1 MENLFLPYELAIK
14 LKEKE
19 FNEACFKFYNDFDNL
34 DTCVN
39 WDYPKNSFFSKNEC
53 NKKYCVAP
61 LFSQVTNWFMEKHQI
76 FIDIQTDCTSYPK
89 FAFEVNQFY
98 GNPKDLTEKEWGWN
112 HPKPDNWFLYRT
124 YNEALTEA
132 IKFSLTLIK

>member
-1 MENLFLPYELAIK
+1 M
-14 LKEKE
+14 
-19 FNEACFKFYNDFDNL
+19 L
-34 DTCVN
+34 DTCIN
-39 WDYPKNSFFSKNEC
+39 WKYPTNDIFTKREVD
-53 NKKYCVAP
+53 KKYCAAP
-61 LFSQVTNWFMEKHQI
+61 LFSQVTNWLMEKHQI

-89 FAFEVNQFY
+89 FGFQVNSFY

-132 IKFSLTLIK
+132 VKFSLTLINK